1 MGYREIACKFW
12 SPVSTIRHIVTTFV
26 ARGYSYRVLQSR
38 FKLEKLPPRV
48 RQALLTPELL
58 QEWAPFTLWERR

>member
-1 MGYREIACKFW
+1 M
-12 SPVSTIRHIVTTFV
+12 STIRHIVTTFV